1 MNDELVFLES
11 ASGMLEAEIL
21 RSLLESRSVQVW
33 LFHESAGT
41 VFGLGVGPL
50 AKVDIYVHRNDEEKA
65 TEILNEYHS
74 GELIEDD

>member
-1 MNDELVFLES
+1 MNDELVYLES

-21 RSLLESRSVQVW
+21 RGLLESRNVQVW

-41 VFGLGVGPL
+41 VFGFGIGPL
-50 AKVDIYVHRNDEEKA
+50 AKVDIYVHRIDEDKA
-65 TEILNEYHS
+65 KEILNEYHS